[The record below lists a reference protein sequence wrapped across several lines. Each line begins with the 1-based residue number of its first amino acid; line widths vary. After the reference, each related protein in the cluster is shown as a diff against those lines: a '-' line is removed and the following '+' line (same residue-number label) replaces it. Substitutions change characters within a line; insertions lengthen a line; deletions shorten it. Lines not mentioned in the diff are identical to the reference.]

1 LNDGRSVEAI
11 AYTADRTHSQF
22 VRGLSHE
29 ALLERVSQGVG
40 VSGRNPDYVRATHTE
55 MKKLGINDPKLTK
68 LIAALDRAGL

>member
-1 LNDGRSVEAI
+1 
-11 AYTADRTHSQF
+11 
-22 VRGLSHE
+22 
-29 ALLERVSQGVG
+29 VG